1 MGLVSEPRRFDVFLV
16 NLDPTLGSEI
26 RKTRPAA
33 VVSPDDMNRH
43 LRTVVVAPMMTAR
56 RPWPTRVAVDFA
68 GKQGDVA
75 LDQIRTIDK
84 VRLGR
89 CLGRL
94 ADAEA
99 GQILDVLRRMFA

>member
-43 LRTVVVAPMMTAR
+43 LRTVVVAPMTTAR

>member
-43 LRTVVVAPMMTAR
+43 LRTVVVAPMTPAR

>member
-1 MGLVSEPRRFDVFLV
+1 MGLVSEPRRLDVFLV

-26 RKTRPAA
+26 LKTRPAA